1 MFEEIYDVKKFF
13 KVRCYLF
20 EFDEVKKKIWVS
32 KDVYIKII
40 FY

>member
-20 EFDEVKKKIWVS
+20 EFYEVKKKFGLVKMFIL
-32 KDVYIKII
+32 K
-40 FY
+40 

>member
-20 EFDEVKKKIWVS
+20 EFYEVKKNLG
-32 KDVYIKII
+32 
-40 FY
+40 